1 MVPHIYRV
9 GIKKGHDME
18 NATSLSA
25 ADRSKIAQGIRAVM
39 ADTYALY
46 VKTHGYHWNVTGP
59 RFKALHELFE
69 EQYRE
74 LWEALDEI
82 AERLRS
88 IGEFAPGS
96 TEAILE
102 HATIKPDNSQP
113 DAESMVENLARGHD
127 TLSATLKKALDAA
140 DEAGDDV
147 TVDLFTQRMAVSQ
160 KTAWMLRS
168 SI

>member
-1 MVPHIYRV
+1 ML
-9 GIKKGHDME
+9 
-18 NATSLSA
+18 NAQSLSTE
-25 ADRSKIAQGIRAVM
+25 DRAKLAKGLKNVL

-59 RFKALHELFE
+59 RFNSLHNMFE
-69 EQYRE
+69 EQYTD
-74 LWEALDEI
+74 LWQALDEI
-82 AERLRS
+82 AERLRA

-102 HATIKPDNSQP
+102 NASIKPDNSTP
-113 DAESMVENLARGHD
+113 DADSMVSNLATGHD
-127 TLSATLKKALDAA
+127 TLSATLKAALDDA
-140 DEAGDDV
+140 ESVGDDV
-147 TVDLFTQRMAVSQ
+147 TVDLFTQRMTVSQ